1 MESIISSAIGLALA
15 VVVAGLI
22 TFLSVWLFE
31 RSTRDID
38 EWSELLRGNPAVGI
52 VLAAIVVAIGLIVRP
67 GLQGSLISA
76 DVGRARLAYETLVNV
91 VGLSIGLIAAIAA
104 VALSLWV
111 FTRLTGGLNEW
122 AEIANGNQAVAIL
135 MAGVILAV
143 ALLVATSV
151 DRIVVAVTDALF

>member
-1 MESIISSAIGLALA
+1 MEAIISSAIGVALA
-15 VVVAGLI
+15 IVVASLI

-38 EWSELLRGNPAVGI
+38 EWAELLRGNPAVGI

-67 GLQGSLISA
+67 GLQGPLISA
-76 DVGRARLAYETLVNV
+76 DVGNARLAYETLVNI
-91 VGLSIGLIAAIAA
+91 VGLTIGLIAAIVA
-104 VALSLWV
+104 VGLSLWL

-122 AEIANGNQAVAIL
+122 AEIASGNQAVAIM

-151 DRIVVAVTDALF
+151 DRVVVALTEALF

>member
-1 MESIISSAIGLALA
+1 MEEIISSAIGVALA
-15 VVVAGLI
+15 IIVAGLI

-38 EWSELLRGNPAVGI
+38 EWAELLRGNPAVGI

-67 GLQGSLISA
+67 GLQGPLISA
-76 DVGRARLAYETLVNV
+76 DVGNARPAYETLVNI
-91 VGLSIGLIAAIAA
+91 VGLTIGLIAAIVA
-104 VALSLWV
+104 VGLSLWV

-122 AEIANGNQAVAIL
+122 AEIANGNQAVAIM

-151 DRIVVAVTDALF
+151 DRVVVALTEALF